1 MSEPSAYELERLANM
16 AANQRQLEAMGLV
29 EAADACREPSPPKK
43 QPKKRKKAQ
52 PKRELPKRHS
62 TRANGGSE
70 NLLAL
75 DAEISKEEREKRAA
89 QLEAHLLSLD
99 EPPPPPRHAGLP
111 LKDGDTA
118 ASYDDAMATSK
129 QEFTLIACKHGLA
142 HCDFSSAAPK
152 RA

>member
-75 DAEISKEEREKRAA
+75 DAEISKEEREKRA
-89 QLEAHLLSLD
+89 E
-99 EPPPPPRHAGLP
+99 
-111 LKDGDTA
+111 
-118 ASYDDAMATSK
+118 
-129 QEFTLIACKHGLA
+129 LA
-142 HCDFSSAAPK
+142 PFEPK
-152 RA
+152 RMPAGRFGRRDTENACVAVPSDHKGRADGRGAANDFFPDSYTIPVS

>member
-75 DAEISKEEREKRAA
+75 EAEISKEEREKRAA
-89 QLEAHLLSLD
+89 QSALRSADSSVIRSNHLSEAPSCV
-99 EPPPPPRHAGLP
+99 G
-111 LKDGDTA
+111 
-118 ASYDDAMATSK
+118 
-129 QEFTLIACKHGLA
+129 
-142 HCDFSSAAPK
+142 
-152 RA
+152 